1 MSEQLDLINK
11 VRDGVWEKLTKLA
24 NGEEGRHTARTI
36 RSKCVYSAYIQAGF
50 IRRSEFRVLLKQ
62 TFQLGNE
69 HVVANVQTLADGP
82 EPSEAVPWRVWHMAR
97 AKMNLQP
104 AYDALKMLH
113 QSRGTNEL
121 DEEQHG
127 AVTWFHR
134 KHVGFGDGSLKAV
147 SLVNRVSRLGLMVG
161 YIIGCPLSL

>member
-1 MSEQLDLINK
+1 MEAMNEQLDFINK

-24 NGEEGRHTARTI
+24 NGEEGRHTARND
-36 RSKCVYSAYIQAGF
+36 SKQ
-50 IRRSEFRVLLKQ
+50 EQ
-62 TFQLGNE
+62 M
-69 HVVANVQTLADGP
+69 VANVQTLADGP

-104 AYDALKMLH
+104 AYDVLKMLH

-127 AVTWFHR
+127 AVSRSHR
-134 KHVGFGDGSLKAV
+134 QHVGFGDDSLKAV
-147 SLVNRVSRLGLMVG
+147 SSVNRVSHLGLIVG
-161 YIIGCPLSL
+161 YIIGRPLSL